1 MGVRRR
7 AGAVKRG
14 ALRRAALV
22 ASLSL
27 LLPVAAEEVS
37 ASPRVEVT
45 VMSQNLYLGSSLT
58 PALTAPDAPAFVRA
72 VAQIYGTMLFTN
84 FPERAARIADTIA
97 AEQPDVIGLQEVSNW
112 VATPT
117 RAGPTP
123 PSFDFLTILRD
134 QLAARGLDYEVAAV
148 SNNAHIGPAP
158 LVFPFPPI
166 GCNEPPSTTP
176 TSFDCVVELY
186 DRDVILVNADTPGL
200 EWSNARSGRFEA
212 QATVAVPTGNPQ
224 MPTVEVSFDRGW
236 AAINVTYRRR
246 SFRFVD
252 THLEVE
258 DFPAVQ
264 QAQAAELL
272 AGPMRPGRA
281 LIAVGDFNSAADGS
295 TTAAYDQLTRLWL
308 QDLVP
313 SPDPSYTCCQN
324 GLLIN
329 PVSQLT
335 QRIDLV
341 LTHGAAHG
349 IEAHLDTGAIADG
362 GPPFWA
368 SDHAGVVATVEV

>member
-1 MGVRRR
+1 MGVRRL
-7 AGAVKRG
+7 AGAVKRC
-14 ALRRAALV
+14 ALRLAVLI

-27 LLPVAAEEVS
+27 ILPVAVEEVS

-58 PALTAPDAPAFVRA
+58 PALMAPDAPAFVAA
-72 VAQIYGTMLFTN
+72 VAQIYGTMLFTK
-84 FPERAARIADTIA
+84 FPVRAARIADTIA
-97 AEQPDVIGLQEVSNW
+97 AERPDVIGLQEVSNW

-123 PSFDFLTILRD
+123 PSFDFLTILQD
-134 QLAARGLDYEVAAV
+134 QLSARGLDYEVAAV
-148 SNNAHIGPAP
+148 SENAHIGPAP
-158 LVFPFPPI
+158 LVFPPV
-166 GCNEPPSTTP
+166 GCNEPTSTAP

-186 DRDVILVNADTPGL
+186 DRDVILANADTPGL
-200 EWSNARSGRFEA
+200 QWSNARSGRFEA
-212 QATVAVPTGNPQ
+212 QATVAIPTGNPQ
-224 MPTVEVSFDRGW
+224 MPTAEVSFDRGW

-272 AGPMRPGRA
+272 ADPMRPGRA

-295 TTAAYDQLTRLWL
+295 TTATYAQLTTRWL
-308 QDLVP
+308 KDLVP
-313 SPDPSYTCCQN
+313 FPDPSYTCCQN
-324 GLLIN
+324 ERLDN

-349 IEAHLDTGAIADG
+349 IEAHVDAGAIADG

-368 SDHAGVVATVEV
+368 SDHAGVVATVAV

>member
-1 MGVRRR
+1 MGVGRRG
-7 AGAVKRG
+7 GAVRRG
-14 ALRRAALV
+14 GLRGAALV

-27 LLPVAAEEVS
+27 LLPVTVGEVG
-37 ASPRVEVT
+37 ASPRAEVT

-84 FPERAARIADTIA
+84 FPVRAARIADTIA
-97 AEQPDVIGLQEVSNW
+97 AELPDVIGLQEVSNW

-117 RAGPTP
+117 DAGPTP
-123 PSFDFLTILRD
+123 PSFDFLAILQA
-134 QLAARGLDYEVAAV
+134 QLVARGLDYEVAAV

-158 LVFPFPPI
+158 LVFPPV
-166 GCNEPPSTTP
+166 GCNEPPP
-176 TSFDCVVELY
+176 TAPSSFDCVVELS

-200 EWSNARSGRFEA
+200 EWSNAQSGRFEA
-212 QATVAVPTGNPQ
+212 QATATVPTGNPQ
-224 MPTVEVSFDRGW
+224 MPTAEVSFDRGW
-236 AAINVTYRRR
+236 VAIDVTYQRR

-264 QAQAAELL
+264 QAQAVELL

-281 LIAVGDFNSAADGS
+281 LIAVGDFNSAADGT
-295 TTAAYDQLTRLWL
+295 TTATYAELTRRWL
-308 QDLVP
+308 RDLVP
-313 SPDPSYTCCQN
+313 TPDPSYTCCQN

-349 IEAHLDTGAIADG
+349 IEAHVDIGAITDG
-362 GPPFWA
+362 VPPLWA